1 MARLSKNDRLL
12 KRHDFLRVQRVGL
25 RSKSV
30 ALVMIAKR
38 SPQNTPGRVGLTV
51 SKAVGKSHDRNL
63 VKRRLR
69 HLLRENRSVFLHRD
83 LVIVAQPGSASM
95 PFSEI
100 RDQFLQ
106 TAKKLAELF
115 NKHTGTRR

>member
-1 MARLSKNDRLL
+1 LSKNNRLL
-12 KRHDFLRVQRVGL
+12 KRRDFLRVQKVGF
-25 RSKSV
+25 RSKSA

-38 SPQNTPGRVGLTV
+38 CPQNIHGRVGLTV

-63 VKRRLR
+63 LKRRLR

-83 LVIVAQPGSASM
+83 LVIIAQPGSASL
-95 PFSEI
+95 PFSDI

-106 TAKKLAELF
+106 TAKKLTELF
-115 NKHTGTRR
+115 NKPTGTRR